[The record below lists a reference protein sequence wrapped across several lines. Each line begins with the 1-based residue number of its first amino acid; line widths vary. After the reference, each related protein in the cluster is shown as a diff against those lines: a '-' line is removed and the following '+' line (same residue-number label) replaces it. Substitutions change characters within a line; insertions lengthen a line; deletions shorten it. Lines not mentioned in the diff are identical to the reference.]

1 MIIDVSKFFDFEV
14 ADIRYGF
21 DKEIYY
27 DVLLTSKS
35 TGEIMTFTFDE
46 VHFDELLKQMEQNV
60 NAKYCTLYDI
70 PRIIN
75 YREF

>member
-1 MIIDVSKFFDFEV
+1 MLIDVSKFFDFEV

-21 DKEIYY
+21 DEEIYY
-27 DVLLTSKS
+27 DVLLVSKS
-35 TGEIMTFTFDE
+35 TGEVITFTFDS
-46 VHFDELLKQMEQNV
+46 VHFDELLTQMEENV

-75 YREF
+75 YGEF